1 MRYFMSKRLNKLA
14 LTLIAAPLLFSCT
27 DTSKNASSNTWNDMT
42 GTKAAEVVGL
52 ETNLYLDIGGNYNQN
67 SPLSYDDSHIYDVEK
82 TNSYYFVVVIKIGG
96 GSYRPSIPSSSFSV
110 IYDEQEVSLVGNNY
124 GDYLPLSISY
134 NLSFN
139 KDFNLSPIVVK
150 LDDFNQ
156 TIVLRSK

>member
-1 MRYFMSKRLNKLA
+1 MSKRLNKLA
-14 LTLIAAPLLFSCT
+14 LALIAAPLLFSCT
-27 DTSKNASSNTWNDMT
+27 DTSKDSSSNTRNDMT
-42 GTKAAEVVGL
+42 GTKAAKVVGL
-52 ETNLYLDIGGNYNQN
+52 ETNLYLDIDGNYNQN
-67 SPLSYDDSHIYDVEK
+67 SPLPCDESHIYDVEK
-82 TNSYYFVVVIKIGG
+82 TNSYHFIVDIKIDG

-134 NLSFN
+134 NLSFI

-150 LDDFNQ
+150 LGEFNQ

>member
-1 MRYFMSKRLNKLA
+1 MSKRLNKLA

-27 DTSKNASSNTWNDMT
+27 NTSSETSSKISSNTSNDMT
-42 GTKAAEVVGL
+42 GTTVAKVVGL

-82 TNSYYFVVVIKIGG
+82 TNSYYFVTSIKIGG
-96 GSYRPSIPSSSFSV
+96 GSSLPRIPSSSFSI
-110 IYDEQEVSLVGNNY
+110 IYDEQEISLTGKQY
-124 GDYLPLSISY
+124 EEYLPLSISY
-134 NLSFN
+134 NLSFI

-150 LDDFNQ
+150 LNDFNQ

>member
-1 MRYFMSKRLNKLA
+1 MSKRLNKLA
-14 LTLIAAPLLFSCT
+14 LALIAAPLLFSCT
-27 DTSKNASSNTWNDMT
+27 DTSKDSSSNTRNDMT
-42 GTKAAEVVGL
+42 GTKAAKVVGL
-52 ETNLYLDIGGNYNQN
+52 ETNLYLDIDGNYNQN
-67 SPLSYDDSHIYDVEK
+67 SPLSYDDSHIYDIEK
-82 TNSYYFVVVIKIGG
+82 TNSYYFVIVIKIGG

-134 NLSFN
+134 NLSFI

-150 LDDFNQ
+150 LGEFNQ